1 MATEIDKLFYTID
14 ADLSLL
20 KAKFNEADKMGG
32 KAASNIGNQFEQLTA
47 TFRRAGA
54 AFGLALSIEG
64 LARFSTAA
72 VKSAADLSNQSK
84 TLGISTQ
91 ALQAYRL
98 AAIQSGAGAQDG
110 DDAIRRFT
118 RSIGEAMETA
128 GPARKAFY
136 DLGVTTATLADGT
149 EGTLPKAAAALLAI
163 ASASERARI
172 ETVLFSRSGQSTEN
186 FLKMW
191 SDPNLIQGMSKYGML
206 NDEIIKKSEEL
217 DKRFS
222 MLGVRIKNMFLE
234 GMFAGNDFLFKVM
247 APLHNFLVTTNAGRA
262 MLKDVGGN
270 LGYRGQGDSA
280 SSLRGSFPLP
290 GDPGFREAGAKSDS
304 MTTPNMDKFV
314 ADQKLSVE
322 LAGLQGEK
330 LAIATAEVAAAN
342 AIIQDMGQQDKK
354 HIESLA
360 QAVELIGAANVKLI
374 EQRAI
379 LTQTNETGV
388 RTLADAIHGGGL
400 SPSAQKMRDEAVG
413 GSVGGAQNRFDDARR
428 NSAAGF
434 DQSIGAKA
442 LQELRASSANQG
454 EVDAAKQRDMAFIAT
469 LQDELEI
476 AKMMPRYREAEIKML
491 QRKREMLPDFTEAQ
505 QTEIKNLIDLRQR
518 AEEFTQAQQDLN
530 YAIGNALDAGLQP
543 GAKLSSIF
551 QQLEMDVAH
560 VITKLYILEP
570 LMKSLDQSSGG
581 GGGFMD
587 ILGKVIGSVIGGS
600 IGGGGGAAAGGAQFE
615 AGGYIPYAKG
625 GAFSRGVRFAA
636 KGDVLNGPTAFS
648 SSSGPIIG
656 GEAGDEALMPLARG
670 PSGHLGVR
678 NVGGGGKT
686 VNLTQVISVSP
697 DVSAI
702 SRAEIFKLLP
712 MIGSYAVQGVRQA
725 ARRGG

>member
-1 MATEIDKLFYTID
+1 MPTEIDKLFYTID
-14 ADLSLL
+14 ADLSDLR
-20 KAKFNEADKMGG
+20 KKFAEAENLGG
-32 KAASNIGNQFEQLTA
+32 KSSARMAQSFDGLT
-47 TFRRAGA
+47 TSLKRVAGA
-54 AFGLALSIEG
+54 FGIAFSIEALVG
-64 LARFSTAA
+64 FTRET
-72 VKSAADLSNQSK
+72 VKSVADLSNQAK
-84 TLGISTQ
+84 TLGITTA
-91 ALQAYRL
+91 ALQAYHI
-98 AAIQSGAGAQDG
+98 AAIQSGVGAADG
-110 DDAIRRFT
+110 DMAIRRFT
-118 RSIGEAMETA
+118 RSIGESFEAV
-128 GPARKAFY
+128 GPARKAFN
-136 DLGVTTATLADGT
+136 DLGLSAGDLANGT
-149 EGTLPKAAAALLAI
+149 QAALPKVANALLSIRDAT
-163 ASASERARI
+163 ERARI
-172 ETVLFSRSGQSTEN
+172 EQVLFGRSGQSSEN
-186 FLKMW
+186 LLKLW
-191 SDPNLIQGMSKYGML
+191 ADPKIVENMSKFGTIL
-206 NDEIIKKSEEL
+206 SDALIKRTEEL
-217 DKRFS
+217 NKRWET
-222 MLGVRIKNMFLE
+222 LGHNIKTTFLE
-234 GMFAGNDFLFKVM
+234 AIFYSADFAQKTYEN
-247 APLHNFLVTTNAGRA
+247 
-262 MLKDVGGN
+262 LK
-270 LGYRGQGDSA
+270 RGET
-280 SSLRGSFPLP
+280 GSEAA
-290 GDPGFREAGAKSDS
+290 FREAAAIPFRSPGARAGIPFAAPGGPHYEAPSNAQLS
-304 MTTPNMDKFV
+304 TPNMDKFV

-322 LAGLQGEK
+322 LAALQGEK
-330 LAIATAEVAAAN
+330 LAIATAEIAAAN
-342 AIIQDMGQQDKK
+342 AIIQDLGQQDKI
-354 HIESLA
+354 HISSLG

-379 LTQTNETGV
+379 LTQTNASGA

-413 GSVGGAQNRFDDARR
+413 GSVGTAQTRFDDARR

-442 LQELRASSANQG
+442 LQELRATSANQG
-454 EVDAAKQRDMAFIAT
+454 EQMAAKFRDTSYIES
-469 LQDELEI
+469 LRDELQI
-476 AKMMPRYREAEIKML
+476 AQMLPRYREAELKML
-491 QRKREMLPDFTEAQ
+491 QRKREMLPDFQEGEKQ
-505 QTEIKNLIDLRQR
+505 EIRNLIDMRQR

-587 ILGKVIGSVIGGS
+587 ILAKVIGAATGAA
-600 IGGGGGAAAGGAQFE
+600 IGGGGGAGASQFE

-648 SSSGPIIG
+648 SSAGPIIG

-670 PSGHLGVR
+670 PTGHLGVR
-678 NVGGGGKT
+678 NVGGGGRT